1 KVDGL
6 TAEYFAAPNVSG
18 KPEITRVDKQLD
30 FDWANAN
37 PVPSLSSKTTAT
49 DFAVRWTGTITL
61 PSAEQQTF
69 TVHVGDGS
77 SFTMFIDGK
86 QLSPVTANGAAA
98 SGGMGAAPRGQR
110 GVLNF
115 QLPFADT
122 TPHQVRMEF
131 VQKEPGGNG
140 ILMEWKPRHE
150 MLQEEAVATA
160 QKADLV
166 IAFVGLTSHLEGEE
180 MPVSVKGF
188 AGGDR
193 TDLAVPD
200 VQQQLVE
207 ALAKT
212 GKPLV
217 VVLLNG
223 SALAVNW
230 EQQNARAILEA
241 WYPGQA
247 GGTAI
252 AETLSGKNNPGG
264 RLPVTFYSSI
274 DQVPPFDSYSMKGRT
289 YRYFDGAPLYRFG
302 DGLSYTSFSYTNLKL
317 SAEDLHAGQP
327 LTVEAD
333 VKNTGKRAGDEVAE
347 LYLTPP
353 KTDVSP
359 NLALAGFQR
368 LRLAPGQSQHIVF
381 HLDPRTLSQVDD
393 KGVRAVTPGSYRLS
407 LGGSQPSGDRG
418 DSVKF
423 IDFAITGSAPI
434 PR

>member
-1 KVDGL
+1 MYIDGTEL
-6 TAEYFAAPNVSG
+6 QPAQPGAPN
-18 KPEITRVDKQLD
+18 
-30 FDWANAN
+30 
-37 PVPSLSSKTTAT
+37 
-49 DFAVRWTGTITL
+49 
-61 PSAEQQTF
+61 
-69 TVHVGDGS
+69 
-77 SFTMFIDGK
+77 
-86 QLSPVTANGAAA
+86 GAQG
-98 SGGMGAAPRGQR
+98 GGMAAPRGQR
-110 GVLNF
+110 GVLHY

-122 TPHQVRMEF
+122 KAHRIRMDF
-131 VQKEPGGNG
+131 VQHGTGGNG
-140 ILMEWKPRHE
+140 VLMEWAPRHE
-150 MLQEEAVATA
+150 TLQEEAVATA
-160 QKADLV
+160 QKADV
-166 IAFVGLTSHLEGEE
+166 IVAFVGLTSHLEGEE

-188 AGGDR
+188 SGGDR
-193 TDLAVPD
+193 TNLEVPD
-200 VQQQLVE
+200 VQEQLVE

-212 GKPLV
+212 GKPMI

-230 EQQNARAILEA
+230 EQQNAKAVLEA

-252 AETLSGKNNPGG
+252 AETLSGRNNPGG

-289 YRYFDGAPLYRFG
+289 YRYFQGAPLYRFG

-317 SAEDLHAGQP
+317 SSKSLAAGSP

-359 NLALAGFQR
+359 SLALAGFQR
-368 LRLAPGQSQHIVF
+368 FRLNAGETKHLVF

-393 KGVRAVTPGSYRLS
+393 KGVRAVTAGTYRIS
-407 LGGSQPSGDRG
+407 LGGSQPDGDRAE
-418 DSVKF
+418 SVKSA
-423 IDFAITGSAPI
+423 DFAITGSAPV